1 MIDATDKMMCCGCN
15 ACGAVCA
22 RDAIIFKT
30 EIEDFGY
37 PEVDKDR
44 YAIMAKTYT
53 SKGAILD
60 GVKIGR

>member
-30 EIEDFGY
+30 DIEDFGY
-37 PEVDKDR
+37 PEVDQDR
-44 YAIMAKTYT
+44 YAIMAETYT